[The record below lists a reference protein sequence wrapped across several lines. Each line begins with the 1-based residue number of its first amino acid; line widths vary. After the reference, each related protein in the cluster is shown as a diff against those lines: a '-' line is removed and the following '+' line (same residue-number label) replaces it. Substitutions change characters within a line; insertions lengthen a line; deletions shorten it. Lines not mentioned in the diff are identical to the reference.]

1 MIQVALASLASSPI
15 SALSGLLFIS
25 VSNTCLWSVFIFM
38 SPLIYQNNL
47 NIKQYKKS
55 RISPALFIYVNLI
68 FELNYG
74 NEQHLYYVNTFVSYD
89 VDLPLLIIRGVSDDH
104 EYELLSVHLDY

>member
-1 MIQVALASLASSPI
+1 
-15 SALSGLLFIS
+15 
-25 VSNTCLWSVFIFM
+25 M

-47 NIKQYKKS
+47 NIKQYKKAGFL
-55 RISPALFIYVNLI
+55 PLLFIYVNLI

-89 VDLPLLIIRGVSDDH
+89 VDVPLLIIRGVSDDH
-104 EYELLSVHLDY
+104 EYELLSVHLDYYFLQLFTQFAPQENLDRFRVR